1 MCYIGIGGDYMA
13 SERSFN
19 LRLGDLYDTVFQRV
33 VEESRKKGRVV
44 SMAEWIKRA
53 IKEKLAREE

>member
-1 MCYIGIGGDYMA
+1 MA

-19 LRLGDLYDTVFQRV
+19 LRLGDLYDIVFQRV